1 MSNEISYLKH
11 LKWRIYMQQSNNKI
25 QLYALCALFAALTA
39 VCSQIQIPL
48 PMVPINL
55 ALFSVHL
62 SALLLGK
69 KFGAISQT
77 VYILLAAVGVPVMA
91 GFTGGLAVLLGKT
104 GGYAIGYILSA
115 FLTGLICEKW
125 GYAFW
130 KMCVAA
136 VIGCA
141 ACYVLGTIWFMV
153 VTGLDLSTSL
163 VYCVLPFLPGDVVK
177 ILLAGI
183 LAVRLRPALK
193 LTLAAA

>member
-1 MSNEISYLKH
+1 MKMKSKTQMLAY
-11 LKWRIYMQQSNNKI
+11 
-25 QLYALCALFAALTA
+25 CALFAALTA

-69 KFGAISQT
+69 KYGALSQAI
-77 VYILLAAVGVPVMA
+77 YILLAAVGVPVMA
-91 GFTGGLAVLLGKT
+91 GLTGGLGALLGKT

-115 FLTGLICEKW
+115 FITGLICEKW

-130 KMCVAA
+130 KMCIAA
-136 VIGCA
+136 VVGCA

-153 VTGLDLSTSL
+153 VTELDLGTSL
-163 VYCVLPFLPGDVVK
+163 AYCVWPFLPGDAVK
-177 ILLAGI
+177 ILLAGAI
-183 LAVRLRPALK
+183 AVRLRPVLK
-193 LTLAAA
+193 LTAAAA

>member
-1 MSNEISYLKH
+1 MEKSRTKTQML
-11 LKWRIYMQQSNNKI
+11 
-25 QLYALCALFAALTA
+25 ALSALFAALTA
-39 VCSQIQIPL
+39 ACSQIQIPL

-69 KFGAISQT
+69 KYGALSQAI
-77 VYILLAAVGVPVMA
+77 YILLAAVGVPVMA
-91 GFTGGLAVLLGKT
+91 GFTGGLGILMGKT

-125 GYAFW
+125 GTEFW
-130 KMCVAA
+130 KMCIAA
-136 VIGCA
+136 VVGCA

-153 VTGLDLSTSL
+153 VTGLDLGTSL
-163 VYCVLPFLPGDVVK
+163 AYCVLPFLPGDAVK
-177 ILLAGI
+177 IVLAGA

-193 LTLAAA
+193 LTMANA

>member
-1 MSNEISYLKH
+1 MIAY
-11 LKWRIYMQQSNNKI
+11 
-25 QLYALCALFAALTA
+25 CALFAALTA

-62 SALLLGK
+62 AALLLGK
-69 KFGAISQT
+69 KYGAISQA

-91 GFTGGLAVLLGKT
+91 GLTGGLGQLLGKT

-130 KMCVAA
+130 KMCIAA

-141 ACYVLGTIWFMV
+141 GCYVLGTIWFMA
-153 VTGLDLSTSL
+153 VTGLNLATSMT
-163 VYCVLPFLPGDVVK
+163 YCVTPFLPGDVVK
-177 ILLAGI
+177 IVLAALLAT
-183 LAVRLRPALK
+183 RLRPVLH
-193 LTLAAA
+193 LNTVNE

>member
-1 MSNEISYLKH
+1 
-11 LKWRIYMQQSNNKI
+11 MQQSNNKI
-25 QLYALCALFAALTA
+25 QMYALCALFAALTA

-62 SALLLGK
+62 SALLLGSR
-69 KFGAISQT
+69 FGALSQA

-91 GFTGGLAVLLGKT
+91 GLTGGLGSLLGKT

-125 GYAFW
+125 GFAFW
-130 KMCVAA
+130 KMCIAA
-136 VIGCA
+136 VVGCA
-141 ACYVLGTIWFMV
+141 GCYILGTIWFMT
-153 VTGLDLSTSL
+153 VTGLDLATSL
-163 VYCVLPFLPGDVVK
+163 AYCVLPFLPGDAVK
-177 ILLAGI
+177 ILLAGV

-193 LTLAAA
+193 LTVAVA

>member
-1 MSNEISYLKH
+1 MKMQNSRLKTQM
-11 LKWRIYMQQSNNKI
+11 L
-25 QLYALCALFAALTA
+25 ALCALFAALTA
-39 VCSQIQIPL
+39 ACSQIQIPL

-69 KFGAISQT
+69 KYGALSQT
-77 VYILLAAVGVPVMA
+77 IYILLAAVGVPVMA
-91 GFTGGLAVLLGKT
+91 GFAGGLGTVLGKT

-130 KMCVAA
+130 KMCIAA

-141 ACYVLGTIWFMV
+141 ACYILGTIWFMV

-163 VYCVLPFLPGDVVK
+163 AYCVIPFLPGDVVK
-177 ILLAGI
+177 VLLAGV
-183 LAVRLRPALK
+183 LAVRLRPALN
-193 LTLAAA
+193 LTFASETA